1 MEYNNF
7 DGVRTKSKYY
17 IMKNLLILFVIQ
29 SALIISLNGQTVSNY
44 TCKLDN
50 GIVIK
55 TEKCWNQ
62 VWVSQTFAPAN
73 PADKAPLAINL
84 RILGDLTSGSS
95 FMLFSAGKEVKLQNA
110 KPGTYTMKLIFKL
123 SGKPGSL
130 SFDVENVTIKAG
142 SKTTV
147 SVILYDFQIQIQET
161 AGSQGGLAAYELK
174 VNRYKGN
181 LEDNPLFGVPSF
193 YMKGKHETPVTP
205 DKVTNN
211 KSGKIKPGTFDMAI
225 TLGVSGHTQR
235 IWLENFNIKPDV
247 SYTITTNLNAGVMT
261 YAGTNKDVKAIRLY
275 PAGTADKQTGT
286 PMPVK
291 NLEIINCDNQT
302 ITTACPPGTYD
313 VLLDIKNGTK
323 YEWRKN
329 LVVQTGTRIGVK

>member
-1 MEYNNF
+1 
-7 DGVRTKSKYY
+7 
-17 IMKNLLILFVIQ
+17 MKNLLILLAIQ
-29 SALIISLNGQTVSNY
+29 SALIISLNGQIVSNY

-50 GIVIK
+50 GIVIR

-62 VWVSQTFAPAN
+62 VWVSQAFAPVN
-73 PADKAPLAINL
+73 PADKVPLAINL

-95 FMLFSAGKEVKLQNA
+95 FKLLSSGKEVKFQNA

-130 SFDVENVTIKAG
+130 SFDVENVTIKAE
-142 SKTTV
+142 SKTTL
-147 SVILYDFQIQIQET
+147 SVTLYDFQIQIQET
-161 AGSQGGLAAYELK
+161 AGSQGGLSAYELK
-174 VNRYKGN
+174 VYRYKGN
-181 LEDNPLFGVPSF
+181 VEDNPLFGVPSL
-193 YMKGKHETPVTP
+193 YMKGKHDTPVTP

-211 KSGKIKPGTFDMAI
+211 RAGKIKPGTYDMAI
-225 TLGVSGHTQR
+225 NLGVSGHTQR
-235 IWLENFNIKPDV
+235 IWLENFIMKPDV
-247 SYTITTNLNAGVMT
+247 SYIVTTNLNAGVMT

-291 NLEIINCDNQT
+291 NLELIKCDNQT
-302 ITTACPPGTYD
+302 MTTACPPGSYD
-313 VLLDIKNGTK
+313 VLLDTKNGTK
-323 YEWRKN
+323 FEWRKN

>member
-1 MEYNNF
+1 
-7 DGVRTKSKYY
+7 
-17 IMKNLLILFVIQ
+17 MKNLLVLFAIQ
-29 SALIISLNGQTVSNY
+29 SALIISLNGQNVSNY

-62 VWVSQTFAPAN
+62 VWVSQAFAPLNA
-73 PADKAPLAINL
+73 ADKAPLAINL
-84 RILGDLTSGSS
+84 RILGDLTSSS
-95 FMLFSAGKEVKLQNA
+95 SYKLFSSGKEVKLQNA

-130 SFDVENVTIKAG
+130 SFDVENITIKSG

-147 SVILYDFQIQIQET
+147 SVTLYDFQILLQET
-161 AGSQGGLAAYELK
+161 SGSQGGLSAYELK
-174 VNRYKGN
+174 VNRYKGI
-181 LEDNPLFGVPSF
+181 LEDNPLFGIPSF
-193 YMKGKHETPVTP
+193 YTKGKHDTPVAP

-211 KSGKIKPGTFDMAI
+211 KAGKMKPGTYDMAI
-225 TLGVSGHTQR
+225 TLGVSGHIQR
-235 IWLENFNIKPDV
+235 IWLENFTMKPDV

-261 YAGTNKDVKAIRLY
+261 YAGTNKDVMGIRLY
-275 PAGTADKQTGT
+275 PAGTADKQSGT

-291 NLEIINCDNQT
+291 NLELINCDNQT
-302 ITTACPPGTYD
+302 ITTACPPGSYD

-323 YEWRKN
+323 FEWRKN
-329 LVVQTGTRIGVK
+329 LIVQTGTRIGVK